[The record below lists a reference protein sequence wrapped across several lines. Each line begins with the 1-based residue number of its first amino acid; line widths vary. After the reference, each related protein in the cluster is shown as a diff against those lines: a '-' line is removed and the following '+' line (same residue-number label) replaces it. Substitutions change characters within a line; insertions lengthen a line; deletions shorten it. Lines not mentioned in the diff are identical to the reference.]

1 MSMEHSSRNCESFLT
16 IFCLCMLKKIRR
28 IQSKKFPI
36 YFNLSEMVPRPQ
48 FSPSERSF
56 IYKLYT
62 VHSTGRRNTR
72 FLNIRRDFTVKFPQS
87 TVPSKQA
94 VRDIVKKFDTSS
106 TVHNLNSKKSP
117 GNTYSGRPKLGF
129 FFAQTKNCKK

>member
-1 MSMEHSSRNCESFLT
+1 
-16 IFCLCMLKKIRR
+16 
-28 IQSKKFPI
+28 
-36 YFNLSEMVPRPQ
+36 MVPRPQ

-87 TVPSKQA
+87 RVPSKQA
-94 VRDIVKKFDTSS
+94 VQDIVKKFDTSS

-117 GNTYSGRPKLGF
+117 GNTYSGRPRTVLTNATIMAVSRILQRDKLKVMDDPSVNTCRSNILGLNKSSF
-129 FFAQTKNCKK
+129 SRY

>member
-1 MSMEHSSRNCESFLT
+1 
-16 IFCLCMLKKIRR
+16 
-28 IQSKKFPI
+28 
-36 YFNLSEMVPRPQ
+36 MVPRPQ

-87 TVPSKQA
+87 RVPSKQA

-117 GNTYSGRPKLGF
+117 GNTYSGRPRTVLTNATIMAVSRKRDKLKVMDDPSVNTCRSNILGLNKSSF
-129 FFAQTKNCKK
+129 SRY